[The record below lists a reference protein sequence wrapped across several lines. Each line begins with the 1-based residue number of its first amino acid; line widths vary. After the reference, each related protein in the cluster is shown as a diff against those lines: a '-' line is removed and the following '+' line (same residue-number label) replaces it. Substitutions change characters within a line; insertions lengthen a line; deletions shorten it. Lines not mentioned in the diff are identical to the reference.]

1 MHNNWTTN
9 LSSYVAL
16 NITNISGFDIA
27 GRLGRQATVALT
39 SLFHSGLSLCI
50 PPESLN
56 QVSFL
61 VAISSDLVRWLRLS

>member
-1 MHNNWTTN
+1 MRNNWTTK
-9 LSSYVAL
+9 LSSHVVL
-16 NITNISGFDIA
+16 SITNTSSFDIA
-27 GRLGRQATVALT
+27 GRSGRQATVDLT

-61 VAISSDLVRWLRLS
+61 VAISSAVVRSIRLS